1 MSLIFS
7 VEQENDLL
15 ICGNCQTNFPLREIT
30 KFIRHKVNKCNKE
43 NILRESYGGDG
54 EVDDEAVIGAK
65 RTSISEPISRKES
78 IDGSVRMSPRPSL
91 ESTESTEVKEECSS
105 SEGQDEVKDIKV
117 EKRER
122 SPLTLKFIDVGS
134 NTSYSGKVS
143 MPKLRSY
150 GVGGNQKFSI

>member
-1 MSLIFS
+1 MKILSQFLSFILL

-43 NILRESYGGDG
+43 NILRESFSGDG

-91 ESTESTEVKEECSS
+91 ESTGTTDVKEECSNG
-105 SEGQDEVKDIKV
+105 EQEEVKDVKV

-122 SPLTLKFIDVGS
+122 SPLTLKFVDVGS
-134 NTSYSGKVS
+134 NTSYSGKLFTMS
-143 MPKLRSY
+143 TL
-150 GVGGNQKFSI
+150 